1 MLITELPT
9 KSKEPIMENDDQINA
24 IKEARA
30 NEQIEAAGAHAA
42 EVHHNLMNAL
52 EDHFEYE
59 KVKKDRSRAEIV
71 KGYLLEEWTWL
82 TTLEDKVNAEEDV
95 PAPDHC
101 AHIDPLNP
109 TVWIGMLAQPNT
121 LYCMECAMDQANK
134 DVSTGQE
141 LCDRCHTTNES
152 GEFYEFV
159 MPIVNIQFM
168 GSICKSC
175 LDKV

>member
-1 MLITELPT
+1 
-9 KSKEPIMENDDQINA
+9 MENDEINA
-24 IKEARA
+24 IREARA
-30 NEQIEAAGAHAA
+30 TEQLEAAGEHAK
-42 EVHHNLMNAL
+42 EVHHNLMNVL
-52 EDHFEYE
+52 TDNLDYSRVD
-59 KVKKDRSRAEIV
+59 KSQSRADIV

-82 TTLEDKVNAEEDV
+82 TTLEEKVAAGEDV
-95 PAPDHC
+95 PAPDRC
-101 AHIDPLNP
+101 DHIDPMNP
-109 TVWIGMLAQPNT
+109 TIWIGMLAQPNT
-121 LYCMECAMDQANK
+121 LYCMECAVEQGSK
-134 DVSTGQE
+134 DVSSGEE

>member
-1 MLITELPT
+1 MTT
-9 KSKEPIMENDDQINA
+9 MKEPIMENDDQINA
-24 IKEARA
+24 IKEAHFT
-30 NEQIEAAGAHAA
+30 EQIEAAGEHARG
-42 EVHHNLMNAL
+42 VHHNLMNVL
-52 EDHFEYE
+52 TDSLDYSKVDMDH
-59 KVKKDRSRAEIV
+59 SRTNLI

-82 TTLEDKVNAEEDV
+82 TTLEEKVAAGEEV
-95 PAPDHC
+95 PAPDRC
-101 AHIDPLNP
+101 SHIDPMNP
-109 TVWIGMLAQPNT
+109 TIWIGMLAQPNT
-121 LYCMECAMDQANK
+121 LYCMECAVEQGNK
-134 DVSTGQE
+134 DVSSGEE